1 MELSGAGKEAVV
13 LIGIQATGKS
23 TFFCERFCRTHVRI
37 NLDMLRTRHREE
49 MLLKTCVEHGISFV
63 IDNTNPTALERAK
76 YVQPAK
82 AAGFRV
88 LGYYFESKVS
98 AAIGRNSGRAE
109 HEQVPE
115 RGIKGTAGR
124 LELPKLVEG
133 FDQLRYV
140 RIQEDG
146 TFVVEEWRD
155 EI

>member
-1 MELSGAGKEAVV
+1 
-13 LIGIQATGKS
+13 
-23 TFFCERFCRTHVRI
+23 
-37 NLDMLRTRHREE
+37 MLRTRHREE
-49 MLLKTCVEHGISFV
+49 MLLKTCVECGISFV

-88 LGYYFESKVS
+88 LGYYFESRVS
-98 AAIGRNSGRAE
+98 AAIRRNSGRAV

-115 RGIKGTAGR
+115 RGIQGTAGR
-124 LELPKLVEG
+124 LELPKLTEG
-133 FDQLRYV
+133 FDQLSYV